1 MRVVFQQLADYIDR
15 ITAQIACTNLALKAW
30 ASLRTSPTAAADKDH
45 FIPGP
50 NTIAPLKWRNVRD
63 VLLHFTPCVGAVN
76 CGHRPIG
83 CSNTQRDIY
92 TSRREPFL
100 FFLDN
105 ANGVLGDTGFAMKTW
120 GVVVLVL
127 AMSGCANMT
136 EQQKNAAIGA
146 GIGATA
152 GAVMTKGSVL
162 GAATGAVLGGIIG
175 NETRR

>member
-1 MRVVFQQLADYIDR
+1 MPTVFSE
-15 ITAQIACTNLALKAW
+15 K
-30 ASLRTSPTAAADKDH
+30 
-45 FIPGP
+45 
-50 NTIAPLKWRNVRD
+50 
-63 VLLHFTPCVGAVN
+63 
-76 CGHRPIG
+76 
-83 CSNTQRDIY
+83 
-92 TSRREPFL
+92 
-100 FFLDN
+100 LD
-105 ANGVLGDTGFAMKTW
+105 LQMKMW

-175 NETRR
+175 NETRRSITPP